1 MSDLT
6 LRAEGTTYTP
16 NRFGRRDG
24 YKRCGIL
31 CVSLGRLK
39 IETYTETE
47 VQKWTDLAC
56 PGVGIAT
63 QCEEDS
69 RACAQ
74 GRYDKTNDRDGVT
87 HQCPKGSWHTNE
99 YLSRFHTPARTSS
112 LVATRLYYITTQHWN
127 FVSGTCGQFD
137 LSFVYFFLFQ

>member
-1 MSDLT
+1 VSDLT
-6 LRAEGTTYTP
+6 LRAQGTTYTP
-16 NRFGRRDG
+16 IRFGPRDG

-39 IETYTETE
+39 IEVHTETE
-47 VQKWTDLAC
+47 VQKWTSLAY

-74 GRYDKTNDRDGVT
+74 GRYDKRND
-87 HQCPKGSWHTNE
+87 
-99 YLSRFHTPARTSS
+99 
-112 LVATRLYYITTQHWN
+112 
-127 FVSGTCGQFD
+127 
-137 LSFVYFFLFQ
+137 